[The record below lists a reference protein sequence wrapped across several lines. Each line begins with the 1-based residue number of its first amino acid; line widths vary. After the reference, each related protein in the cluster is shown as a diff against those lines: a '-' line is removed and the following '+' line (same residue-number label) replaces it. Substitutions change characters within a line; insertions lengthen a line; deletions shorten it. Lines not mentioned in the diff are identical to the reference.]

1 MVKNLWK
8 IRGRSDRF
16 EALIISANVNLQMYL
31 HTVTHHVHGGQN
43 RSEVD
48 SIRVREF
55 QNECLE
61 TQANPDAHLD

>member
-1 MVKNLWK
+1 
-8 IRGRSDRF
+8 
-16 EALIISANVNLQMYL
+16 MYL